1 MTAVTAPLVNYDVD
15 RIRRDFPL
23 LMGQDRESPTIYL
36 DSAATSLKPACV
48 IDAVREFYEAG
59 TANTGRGVHWLAEHV
74 TDRFEAARETIAGWI
89 NAQTREVVF
98 VSNCTAA
105 IRLVAEGREWPPC
118 VLVGRSE
125 HHSNDLPWRGRGTTV
140 AVSVDAHGAI
150 DLEDLQRCLD
160 AHRPSLVA
168 VTMVSNALGTVQP
181 LDAIIEL
188 AHQSG
193 ARVLVDASQAVAH
206 RAIDVEA
213 LGCDFLCF
221 SGHKMCGPSGVGV
234 LYGKEDCLDELT
246 DAGFGGGSVEEV
258 HADGFTP
265 REVPWRLESGT
276 PNIEGVLGLAV
287 ASDYLDG
294 VGMEAIERH
303 VNGLAADMAERL
315 HRLRKVTVHGPPVGQ
330 DRGPIVS
337 FSVDGLESH
346 AVARILSQRHRICVR
361 SGYHCAQPL
370 HESLGLPPTVR
381 ASLALYTHPHEVD
394 CLVAAVEQLAVAL

>member
-1 MTAVTAPLVNYDVD
+1 MNVVTAPTVTYDVD

-23 LMGQDRESPTIYL
+23 LVGQEGESPTIYL

-48 IDAVREFYEAG
+48 IGAVREFYEAE
-59 TANTGRGVHWLAEHV
+59 TANTGRGVHWLAENV

-105 IRLVAEGREWPPC
+105 IRMVAEGREWPPC

-125 HHSNDLPWRGRGTTV
+125 HHSNDLPWRVRGTTV
-140 AVSVDAHGAI
+140 AVSVDECGAI
-150 DLEDLQRCLD
+150 DLDDMQRCLE
-160 AHRPSLVA
+160 AHRPALVA
-168 VTMVSNALGTVQP
+168 VTMISNALGTVQP
-181 LDAIIEL
+181 VDAIIEL
-188 AHQSG
+188 AHQFG

-213 LGCDFLCF
+213 IGCDFLCF

-234 LYGKEDCLDELT
+234 LHGKENCLAELT
-246 DAGFGGGSVEEV
+246 DAGFGGGAVEEV
-258 HADGFTP
+258 HAEGFTA
-265 REVPWRLESGT
+265 REVPWRLEPGT

-303 VNGLAADMAERL
+303 VNELAADMVDRL
-315 HRLRKVTVHGPPVGQ
+315 SRLRKVSVHGPPAGQ
-330 DRGPIVS
+330 DRGAIVS

-381 ASLALYTHPHEVD
+381 ASLALYTTRHEVD
-394 CLVAAVEQLAVAL
+394 RIVEAVEQLTAAL